1 MFVEAKTR
9 KDRKESLL
17 IFCFTSIEEDFKPFI
32 EEMEKRADA
41 FLYPHQ
47 KEKWLEIIGKIK
59 ERCDDKYAHDNIVA
73 SACLFANEAADY
85 LKLVPYLLIGL
96 D

>member
-17 IFCFTSIEEDFKPFI
+17 IFCFTSIDEDFKPFI
-32 EEMEKRADA
+32 EEMEKHADA

-59 ERCDDKYAHDNIVA
+59 DRCDDKYAHDNVVA

-85 LKLVPYLLIGL
+85 LKLASYLAISL
-96 D
+96 

>member
-59 ERCDDKYAHDNIVA
+59 DRCDDKYAHDNIVA